1 VLVLASVHHTI
12 VVDVK
17 RFLDVVVVEE
27 RPGAKRPRVH
37 RRDFEPGEGTRAPL
51 REARVDVGRR
61 ANRHRDPGREPTLEP

>member
-37 RRDFEPGEGTRAPL
+37 RRDFEPGECPGAPL
-51 REARVDVGRR
+51 REAGVDV
-61 ANRHRDPGREPTLEP
+61 RHRADRHRESDPGHSQA